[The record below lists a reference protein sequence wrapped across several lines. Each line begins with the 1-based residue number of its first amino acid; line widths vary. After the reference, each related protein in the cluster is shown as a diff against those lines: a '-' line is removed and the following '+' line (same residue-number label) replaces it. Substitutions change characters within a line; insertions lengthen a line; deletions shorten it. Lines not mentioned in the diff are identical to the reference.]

1 MIGMNARSEN
11 GRWLCVPTVPDYRLV
26 LAKCGSKM
34 VVFVGVNPSIGI
46 PNNLDRTLMRIDK
59 IVTANQCDGWA
70 MLNLYP
76 QKSTSPQLLH
86 VNQDEDLTE
95 QNFRMIDKV
104 LRHVSMRQ
112 FETYVCAAW
121 GDLIQ
126 RRSYLKKSIWRL
138 YEIAGKYKVKWFRIG
153 DLTKKGNPRHP
164 LYASDIKLKSFD
176 VSEYVDQL
184 R

>member
-1 MIGMNARSEN
+1 M
-11 GRWLCVPTVPDYRLV
+11 PTVPDYRLV
-26 LAKCGSKM
+26 LVKCGSKM

-59 IVTANQCDGWA
+59 IVTANHYDGWA

-76 QKSTSPQLLH
+76 QKSISPELLH
-86 VNQDEDLTE
+86 VSRDKDLME

-104 LRHVSMRQ
+104 LRCVSMRQ
-112 FETYVCAAW
+112 LEAYVCAAW

-126 RRSYLKKSIWRL
+126 RRSYLKESIGRL
-138 YEIAGKYKVKWFRIG
+138 YEIAKEYNVNWFHIG

-164 LYASDIKLKSFD
+164 LFASDLKLKSFD
-176 VSEYVDQL
+176 ISKYVAQL
-184 R
+184 GRG